1 MQTWDHLHC
10 KTVSAS
16 PLDTYHPIENPLGEN
31 PVRLG
36 KLAVFMFSYIIM
48 LAEILKS
55 RGLFILF
62 INHRQ
67 YYSYKDPTSF
77 EDPLGLYN
85 HNQQAL
91 CCYHLCQFRSSQA
104 LAYLVVMSVISAIL
118 ENSVDLTHMTKYL
131 KSEGAMG

>member
-62 INHRQ
+62 INHR
-67 YYSYKDPTSF
+67 
-77 EDPLGLYN
+77 
-85 HNQQAL
+85 
-91 CCYHLCQFRSSQA
+91 
-104 LAYLVVMSVISAIL
+104 
-118 ENSVDLTHMTKYL
+118 
-131 KSEGAMG
+131 